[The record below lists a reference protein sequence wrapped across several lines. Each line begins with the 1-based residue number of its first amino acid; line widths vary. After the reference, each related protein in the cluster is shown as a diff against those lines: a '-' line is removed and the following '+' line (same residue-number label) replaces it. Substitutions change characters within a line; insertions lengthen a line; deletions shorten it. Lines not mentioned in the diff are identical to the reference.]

1 MIQQRREEY
10 YIDRIVRLI
19 SISLRE
25 FPIFRKWL
33 NNRGNSFF
41 HWFNRDL
48 QRLCEQILLAEDG
61 RSNISASLRRI
72 FAAGMRRG
80 RRILITIFAYSCV
93 FAQLKLLFQRR
104 DLIPLCRESSRFL
117 RIDPWIPSAAII
129 LWARFREPPNSS
141 FLTKRFEDSS
151 LPSLSEFEIFN
162 LIKIISK
169 FEATCKSKKGRGE
182 EN

>member
-80 RRILITIFAYSCV
+80 RRILITIFRV
-93 FAQLKLLFQRR
+93 FVCIRATEIIVPETRFDPFVPR
-104 DLIPLCRESSRFL
+104 IFAVCESIHGFHQPRLYYELGFANL
-117 RIDPWIPSAAII
+117 RIPRFSQKDSKI
-129 LWARFREPPNSS
+129 LRYLRCRN
-141 FLTKRFEDSS
+141 
-151 LPSLSEFEIFN
+151 
-162 LIKIISK
+162 SK
-169 FEATCKSKKGRGE
+169 FSILLK
-182 EN
+182 

>member
-1 MIQQRREEY
+1 MIQQQQRREEY

-80 RRILITIFAYSCV
+80 RRILITIFAYSCAV
-93 FAQLKLLFQRR
+93 LHAQLKLLFQRFDPFVPRIFAVSANRSMDSISR
-104 DLIPLCRESSRFL
+104 DYIMSSVSR
-117 RIDPWIPSAAII
+117 
-129 LWARFREPPNSS
+129 
-141 FLTKRFEDSS
+141 T
-151 LPSLSEFEIFN
+151 SEFLVSRKN
-162 LIKIISK
+162 SKILRYLRCRNSK
-169 FEATCKSKKGRGE
+169 FSILLK
-182 EN
+182 

>member
-1 MIQQRREEY
+1 MIQQQQRREEY

-33 NNRGNSFF
+33 NNRENSFF

-80 RRILITIFAYSCV
+80 RRILITIFRV
-93 FAQLKLLFQRR
+93 FVCIRATEIIVPETRFDPFVPRIFAVSANRSMDSISR
-104 DLIPLCRESSRFL
+104 DYIMSSVSR
-117 RIDPWIPSAAII
+117 
-129 LWARFREPPNSS
+129 
-141 FLTKRFEDSS
+141 T
-151 LPSLSEFEIFN
+151 SEFLVSHKN
-162 LIKIISK
+162 SKILRYLRCRNSK
-169 FEATCKSKKGRGE
+169 FSILLK
-182 EN
+182 

>member
-1 MIQQRREEY
+1 MIQQQQRREEY

-33 NNRGNSFF
+33 NNRENSFF

-72 FAAGMRRG
+72 
-80 RRILITIFAYSCV
+80 LITIFTYSCAV
-93 FAQLKLLFQRR
+93 LHAQLKLLFQRR